1 MSNLNIQNLNPYP
14 FTYLSNLLKDSKP
27 GDNKIIDLSIG
38 EPKNSPP
45 QEVIT
50 LLNDN
55 SPKFSQYPTSFGIS
69 KLRSSYSE
77 WLSSRF
83 NLKTPIDPEK
93 NVLPLGG
100 TREGIF
106 SFFQANIDS
115 SKKHPMTV
123 IPNPF
128 YKIYEGASVAAGA
141 SCFYINQLKEN
152 NFSPDFDSIPNHVWE
167 NCQLLML
174 CSPSNPTGQCLNL
187 GEYKKALLL
196 ADKFN
201 FLVCSDECYT
211 DIYPSKNQAPIGLLQ
226 ASEELGLFSRS
237 VIFHSLSKRSSL
249 AGLRSGFVCAHEDVI
264 EKFLLY
270 RTYHGVT
277 LPLPTQEA
285 STWAWSNKEHVEKN
299 RISYD
304 KKYDNALTKLQ
315 NFKDIKRPDGS
326 FYLWIETP
334 MDDQVFTKRLYVEKG
349 LITLPGSYLGTLDQG
364 LNPGTGF
371 IRVAIVHNKEII
383 SEGMERL
390 AEFLSTC

>member
-1 MSNLNIQNLNPYP
+1 MDKMSNLNIQNLNPYP
-14 FTYLSNLLKDSKP
+14 FAFLSNLLKDSKP

-38 EPKNSPP
+38 EPKNLPP

-128 YKIYEGASVAAGA
+128 YKIYEGASLAAGA

-152 NFSPDFDSIPNHVWE
+152 NFSHDFDSIPDHVWE

-249 AGLRSGFVCAHEDVI
+249 AGLRSGFV
-264 EKFLLY
+264 
-270 RTYHGVT
+270 
-277 LPLPTQEA
+277 
-285 STWAWSNKEHVEKN
+285 
-299 RISYD
+299 
-304 KKYDNALTKLQ
+304 
-315 NFKDIKRPDGS
+315 
-326 FYLWIETP
+326 
-334 MDDQVFTKRLYVEKG
+334 
-349 LITLPGSYLGTLDQG
+349 
-364 LNPGTGF
+364 
-371 IRVAIVHNKEII
+371 
-383 SEGMERL
+383 
-390 AEFLSTC
+390 